1 MTDEMLRGVLD
12 AAQATTDKDGWET
25 LPEGRAL
32 TLYAAHGGVSLTVA
46 KVESV
51 RVASGVLRART
62 TKGEVFFLSLAEVF
76 ATAIDGGATTAAGRK
91 AGFLG

>member
-12 AAQATTDKDGWET
+12 AAQAKTDKDGWEA
-25 LPEGRAL
+25 LPEGRTI
-32 TLYAAHGGVSLTVA
+32 TLYTAHDGVSLNVG

-51 RVASGVLRART
+51 RIGSGVLRART
-62 TKGEVFFLSLAEVF
+62 TKGEVFFLALGEVF
-76 ATAIDGGATTAAGRK
+76 AAAIDGAGTASSGRK